1 MSDEKAPREG
11 SSIPGSQPEPPALS
25 GEFYARLLRLPSCK
39 SRGYCDN
46 CGRCEH

>member
-1 MSDEKAPREG
+1 MPDAKTPQEG
-11 SSIPGSQPEPPALS
+11 PPTPPPAPEPAL
-25 GEFYARLLRLPSCK
+25 GGDFYARLLNLPSCK